1 MGTTKS
7 KTNGMKDRR
16 SLTKAIFLMALSKQY
31 LEDYKRDCVQ
41 QDKYL
46 VSGWIRKIESGLND
60 IYSIMTPESREQYLK
75 EVKCAE
81 DILAWDAIFGLTLM
95 MDNNQRELFETIGNG
110 IVKGELIEFAEDKQ

>member
-1 MGTTKS
+1 MS
-7 KTNGMKDRR
+7 DRR

-46 VSGWIRKIESGLND
+46 ASGWIRKIESGLND

-81 DILAWDAIFGLTLM
+81 DILSWDAIFGLTLM